1 MAFQNIV
8 GAKLAQAAIGTAYA
22 VIYRVPGGT
31 RTYVKDIDI
40 CNTTGSPISIYVSLV
55 ASGGTASSAN
65 ALFYGNSLPGN
76 TTMQWTGC
84 EIINPADTIQVKASA
99 SGCTVNISG
108 GEAT

>member
-22 VIYRVPGGT
+22 VVYRVPGGT

-40 CNTTGSPISIYVSLV
+40 CNTTGAAITVNVSLV
-55 ASGGTASSAN
+55 ASGDTAGTAN
-65 ALFYGNSLPGN
+65 ALYYGYTVAANGVL
-76 TTMQWTGC
+76 QWRGVA
-84 EIINPADTIQVKASA
+84 IMNAADTVQVKASA
-99 SGCTVNISG
+99 VGCTAYISG